1 MPNNNNVPV
10 DEEKLTEAV
19 AEEEVAEAVVEEKV
33 AEEPKQAT
41 PLDSDD
47 MFAVGPK
54 LRALLEQDIKENQ
67 KRQKTRAAEMLT
79 IFAAHNFY
87 SNGLTPEELRTTLE
101 DLGPTYVKIGQIM
114 SSRPDMLPEAYC
126 KELEKLR
133 QTVKPLDP
141 AIVRAI
147 IEDETG
153 KEIDDIF
160 SEFRDKPL
168 GSASIGQAHY
178 AMLKDGTKVVIK
190 VQRPLIA
197 EMMVK
202 DFSLLKKLAGL
213 VNIVTD
219 TDKDDKVVDLV
230 SVIKELEEVSMQE
243 LDFRVEAE
251 NTRFFKEN
259 CIEDEAVL
267 SCPSVIDELSTR
279 RMFTMTFVDGCS
291 VSHTDELKAEGRD
304 LEAIGSALVNNFVHQ
319 ILDVGTFHADP
330 HQGNIMVSEGKPYW
344 IDFGMIG
351 RIAPKEIDIIQN
363 MVMAIINQDTD
374 ALIDAMMSLGAG
386 SSKTNRDKLY
396 VDVDLFLSRF
406 SGTTSISDM
415 DMSALLN
422 DIMDLAGKHHIKLPG
437 TMTLLA
443 RAVIAIEGVIE
454 QLCPELNLLDII
466 SKKLIDRMKKNFDIK
481 QTLIDAGKGII
492 GTGKKVAEIPGLASE
507 ALKGIAKGKMKLNTE
522 LTGLDEPM
530 DRAETFIKNIVLVVI
545 ACVMFIGG
553 CILCTVNLLP
563 TTTIGAPLLAV
574 IMLVFSISLGIFA
587 VLRLGKKSKK

>member
-415 DMSALLN
+415 DMSALFN
-422 DIMDLAGKHHIKLPG
+422 EIMDLAGKHHIKLPG

-443 RAVIAIEGVIE
+443 RAVLAIEGVIE